1 MSIIEVSSHKTEDGN
16 VVFSY
21 RPVGFAKSLFGCCCI
36 LVVLIAIEWCIIR
49 PVEIAFIASAVTIL
63 IGFFITLT
71 LPLYIRNKRNDYIEK
86 ELISKHLKDQIEKD
100 IHDIGDNV
108 RENERKYIRRMS
120 EDSMTY
126 GKRNYVVALS
136 DGQRLVYHV
145 DNPQMLH
152 KILQLEIK
160 MQYESV
166 PRGVDLDRVLQRISH
181 DAHRAE
187 ARRRRDA
194 ARRIIP
200 PSYS

>member
-1 MSIIEVSSHKTEDGN
+1 MEIEEREVSSHETKDGN

-21 RPVGFAKSLFGCCCI
+21 RPVGIAKSLFGCCCI
-36 LVVLIAIEWCIIR
+36 LLVVLIAIEWCIIR
-49 PVEIAFIASAVTIL
+49 PVEIACIAFLFTMFIGVP
-63 IGFFITLT
+63 ITLE

-86 ELISKHLKDQIEKD
+86 ELISKYLKDQIEKD

-108 RENERKYIRRMS
+108 RENEREYIRRKS
-120 EDSMTY
+120 KDSMTY

-152 KILQLEIK
+152 EILQLEIK

-187 ARRRRDA
+187 ARRQRGA
-194 ARRIIP
+194 AR
-200 PSYS
+200 

>member
-1 MSIIEVSSHKTEDGN
+1 MKIEEREVSSHETKDGN

-36 LVVLIAIEWCIIR
+36 LVVLIAIEWCMIR
-49 PVEIAFIASAVTIL
+49 PVEIALIAVTIF
-63 IGFFITLT
+63 IGVPITLK
-71 LPLYIRNKRNDYIEK
+71 LPLYIRDKRNDYIEK

-108 RENERKYIRRMS
+108 RENEREYIRRKS
-120 EDSMTY
+120 KDSMTY

-152 KILQLEIK
+152 EILQLEIK

-181 DAHRAE
+181 DAHRA
-187 ARRRRDA
+187 
-194 ARRIIP
+194 
-200 PSYS
+200 